1 MTDTPI
7 CVRWSFLPERAA
19 EFIEPISIDGKEF
32 QPTISQQEYDSIDE
46 VMEILYGFESAI
58 LDASALINGKVIN
71 LSDHPLADEDQ
82 TA

>member
-7 CVRWSFLPERAA
+7 CVRWSFAPERAA
-19 EFIEPISIDGKEF
+19 EFIEPIEIDGNQF
-32 QPTISQQEYDSIDE
+32 QPTVTQQDYDSIDE
-46 VMEILYGFESAI
+46 VMEILYGFEGAI

-71 LSDHPLADEDQ
+71 LSDHPLTEDSE